1 MSILVLYLATLAVF
15 LVLDIIMLRFVM
27 TPLFERHIGPIM
39 LDDPKLWVAGVF
51 YLFYIAGILWFA
63 SWPASGPEG
72 GPSRAAL
79 NGAILGLVAYGT
91 YEWVN
96 MSTLKGWSWQMVS
109 ADTVW
114 GGVLTAASAAGGLL
128 IAQAL
133 GYARG

>member
-15 LVLDIIMLRFVM
+15 LVLDVIMLRLAMV
-27 TPLFERHIGPIM
+27 PLFERHIGSIM
-39 LDDPKLWVAGVF
+39 LESPLMWVAGVF

-63 SWPASGPEG
+63 SWPATGPEG
-72 GPSRAAL
+72 GLGRAAL

-96 MSTLKGWSWQMVS
+96 MSTLKGWSWQMVF
-109 ADTVW
+109 ADTAW